1 MKKTY
6 MTPKLEKI
14 EVRTIGMLDESQS
27 MTKGSTPV
35 SDESVVLGRG
45 DAGWNDDDWD

>member
-6 MTPKLEKI
+6 MTPKMEKI
-14 EVRTIGMLDESQS
+14 EVRTIGMLADSQS
-27 MTKGSTPV
+27 LNKGTTTINN
-35 SDESVVLGRG
+35 ESSVLGRG

>member
-6 MTPKLEKI
+6 MTPKMETI
-14 EVRTIGMLDESQS
+14 EVRTIGMLAESRN

-45 DAGWNDDDWD
+45 GSDWDDED